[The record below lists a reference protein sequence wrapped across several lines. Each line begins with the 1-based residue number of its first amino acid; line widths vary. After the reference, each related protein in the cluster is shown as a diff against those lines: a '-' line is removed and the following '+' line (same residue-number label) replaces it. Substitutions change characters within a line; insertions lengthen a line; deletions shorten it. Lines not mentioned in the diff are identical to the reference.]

1 MLMIK
6 LQQLHG
12 NKHLAQNWQY
22 N

>member
-6 LQQLHG
+6 HQQLHG